1 MGRLQLGHCLGAKE
15 EIVISMAPVC
25 YKKKK
30 VA

>member
-15 EIVISMAPVC
+15 EIVALVS